1 MHPSKVVR
9 SRVKAL
15 TDLPNVGPAT
25 AGDLRLLGIDEPG
38 QLAGR
43 CPYAL
48 YDQLCAVTG
57 TSHDPCVIDVFISV
71 TRFVAGGEPEP
82 WWAFTR
88 ERKQKVGQYGGAS
101 SCGV

>member
-9 SRVKAL
+9 SRVMAL
-15 TDLPNVGPAT
+15 TDLPNVGPA
-25 AGDLRLLGIDEPG
+25 AAADLRRLGIDEPG

-43 CPYAL
+43 CPYEL
-48 YDQLCAVTG
+48 YDQLCSVTG
-57 TSHDPCVIDVFISV
+57 TRHDPCVIDVFISV

-88 ERKQKVGQYGGAS
+88 ERKQKLGQQGHDNPVGT
-101 SCGV
+101 